1 MLKSLQHER
10 RLGEME
16 AQRAD
21 RVIQLAQQQR
31 DFSRAIRITLDEAVI
46 QDIINRP
53 DVPELLRHSPLTR
66 REWQVLSLIH
76 AGQSNEQIAEHLNV
90 APTTIKTHIRSLYQK
105 LNITHRS
112 EAVQLARSLLSK
124 IQGD

>member
-1 MLKSLQHER
+1 MSLLAIDAATWLHQMLRIRRFEER
-10 RLGEME
+10 CAELYGAGKIRGFLHLCIGEE
-16 AQRAD
+16 AIA
-21 RVIQLAQQQR
+21 A
-31 DFSRAIRITLDEAVI
+31 AA
-46 QDIINRP
+46 
-53 DVPELLRHSPLTR
+53 VPELIRHSPLTR

-105 LNITHRS
+105 LAITQRS

-124 IQGD
+124 IQGE

>member
-1 MLKSLQHER
+1 LDEAEAHR
-10 RLGEME
+10 AARL
-16 AQRAD
+16 
-21 RVIQLAQQQR
+21 IQLAQQQR

-53 DVPELLRHSPLTR
+53 DVPELIRRSPLSR

-76 AGQSNEQIAEHLNV
+76 AGQSNEQIADHLNV

-112 EAVQLARSLLSK
+112 EAVQLARDLLSK
-124 IQGD
+124 IQGE

>member
-1 MLKSLQHER
+1 
-10 RLGEME
+10 
-16 AQRAD
+16 
-21 RVIQLAQQQR
+21 
-31 DFSRAIRITLDEAVI
+31 VI

-53 DVPELLRHSPLTR
+53 DVPELNRHSPPTR

-76 AGQSNEQIAEHLNV
+76 AEQSNEQIAGHLNV

-105 LNITHRS
+105 LNITHRN

-124 IQGD
+124 IQGE